1 MHGCMPHGVTL
12 SLQLH
17 SLGALRWFQKIMI
30 LAQALSTAPALLSC
44 MVCPGLTASIFVQ
57 LQLTQYCEPGLQVN
71 QVVEIGNRQEGR
83 DKFDNISKWANQIN
97 TLRNTVLNKL
107 Q

>member
-1 MHGCMPHGVTL
+1 M
-12 SLQLH
+12 
-17 SLGALRWFQKIMI
+17 
-30 LAQALSTAPALLSC
+30 LLSC
-44 MVCPGLTASIFVQ
+44 MVCPGLTVILSQ
-57 LQLTQYCEPGLQVN
+57 RCTSTQHCEPGLQVN

-97 TLRNTVLNKL
+97 TLSNTVLNKL

>member
-1 MHGCMPHGVTL
+1 MTL
-12 SLQLH
+12 CLQLH
-17 SLGALRWFQKIMI
+17 SL
-30 LAQALSTAPALLSC
+30 QALGQTPNNNICTNLSAAQLYG
-44 MVCPGLTASIFVQ
+44 VPRLDSNSIQ
-57 LQLTQYCEPGLQVN
+57 RCSLTQHCELGPQVN